1 MTMAEA
7 IGHPNSLLSSN
18 SSPSTL
24 HSYRPSSEE
33 SIIVLSNFYD
43 VRKCMVILMLILRQL
58 FICPF

>member
-33 SIIVLSNFYD
+33 SIIVLSISMMSEMYGNFNVD
-43 VRKCMVILMLILRQL
+43 LKTVFIL
-58 FICPF
+58 PF